1 MTKML
6 FQGVKQAK
14 KKKKER
20 KRRAQKVDLSL
31 QLVKWAIWGGTVDD
45 ERPLTAPIKW
55 LVDS

>member
-1 MTKML
+1 ML

-31 QLVKWAIWGGTVDD
+31 QLVK
-45 ERPLTAPIKW
+45 
-55 LVDS
+55 